1 MIPKGKVIAEL
12 SDVQLICGKNKL
24 HRESLCDYILTPT
37 FTEMKHLIASRLMQ
51 ENLDG
56 NHYLQITVTATIGN
70 SETDFICED
79 RIF

>member
-12 SDVQLICGKNKL
+12 ADVQLLCAKNKI

-37 FTEMKHLIASRLMQ
+37 FTEFKHLIASRLMQ
-51 ENLDG
+51 ENLEG

-70 SETDFICED
+70 TETDLICED